1 MLGVL
6 AGFFVVWCIILVGMF
21 VGRRGILGENARS
34 VLSALTFFV
43 ASPALLFETLSKAK
57 LHDVFAAPLL
67 VAAVGAV
74 ATAALFFVIV
84 RFLLKRSLPESLMSS
99 MGASLAN
106 SANLGIPIAVYVL
119 GDASYVAPLLIFQL
133 AFFTPLFLMAL
144 DATTS
149 THRTT
154 PLGFVLMILRNPMI
168 VGSGLGL
175 LVAATGW
182 QVPRAG
188 DGADPPDRRR
198 RHSGHAARL
207 RDEPERLPAAAG
219 LGRRRID
226 TLLASG
232 FKLIVHPLLA
242 YLFAR
247 FALGTGGPGT
257 LRGRGHL
264 RPAHGAERF
273 CHRQPLPDRPHRRQG
288 HRADHDHRGRAGHD
302 RRGAASRL
310 TPALPD
316 TPPFPHQHL
325 RRTH

>member
-57 LHDVFAAPLL
+57 LQDIFAAPLL

-74 ATAALFFVIV
+74 ATAAIYFAIV
-84 RFLLKRSLPESLMSS
+84 RFLLKRPLPESLISS
-99 MGASLAN
+99 MSASLAN

-119 GDASYVAPLLIFQL
+119 GSASYVAPLLIFQL
-133 AFFTPLFLMAL
+133 AFLTPIFLIAL

-154 PLGFVLMILRNPMI
+154 AGGFVLMILRNPMI

-175 LVAATGW
+175 VVAGTGW
-182 QVPRAG
+182 QVPALVMEPIHLIG
-188 DGADPPDRRR
+188 GAAIPAMLLAFGMSLNGSRP
-198 RHSGHAARL
+198 L
-207 RDEPERLPAAAG
+207 QAAAG
-219 LGRRRID
+219 RRVD
-226 TLLASG
+226 ALLASG

-242 YLFAR
+242 YVFAR
-247 FALGTGGPGT
+247 FALGLDGQALFAAVVTS
-257 LRGRGHL
+257 
-264 RPAHGAERF
+264 A
-273 CHRQPLPDRPHRRQG
+273 LPTAQNVFV
-288 HRADHDHRGRAGHD
+288 
-302 RRGAASRL
+302 AASRYQTGITVAKDTVLITTVVAVPAMIGVALLL
-310 TPALPD
+310 T
-316 TPPFPHQHL
+316 
-325 RRTH
+325 